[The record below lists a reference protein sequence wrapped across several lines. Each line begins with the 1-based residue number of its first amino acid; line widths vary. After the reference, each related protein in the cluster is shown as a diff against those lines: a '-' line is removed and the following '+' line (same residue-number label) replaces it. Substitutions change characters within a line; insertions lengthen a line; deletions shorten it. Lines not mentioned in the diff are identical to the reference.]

1 MYFKERCK
9 PSIRCHNCKQVF
21 SESEFLKHIC
31 DYDEKG
37 NFIILS
43 EEKDLNTSS
52 ENNEPICARLL
63 RENQIKIRR
72 FLRDDLKMDVSG
84 SSNLSKKQDGK
95 HECTMCERKF
105 VHASG
110 LSRHMEKHAL
120 DLIPSTNNQVGVG
133 LRVVVKCLV
142 CGVINYEPDDAL
154 MHLFN
159 WHCSLKDDVDEL
171 RNFGDIPYE
180 NFVNE
185 ALIYMNTNGF
195 RFQRSEVAL
204 SEKKYFMIVVTS
216 SLLQCEFCDMCF
228 TEVSHLLNHT
238 AYHEPER
245 GFECLSCEV
254 AFKSSKEIF
263 LHWQADCVFSRER
276 IRKNYNLQKFYVC
289 NVCENKFSTCE
300 QLHEHR

>member
-1 MYFKERCK
+1 M
-9 PSIRCHNCKQVF
+9 
-21 SESEFLKHIC
+21 KHIC
-31 DYDEKG
+31 DYDENR

-43 EEKDLNTSS
+43 EEKDVNSVNEAT
-52 ENNEPICARLL
+52 EPICARLL

-84 SSNLSKKQDGK
+84 GANLGKKQDGP

-120 DLIPSTNNQVGVG
+120 DLIPATNHQSGVG
-133 LRVVVKCLV
+133 LRVVVKCKV
-142 CGVINYEPDDAL
+142 CGLISYEPDDAL
-154 MHLFN
+154 IHLFQ
-159 WHCSLKDDVDEL
+159 WHCSIKDEHDEL
-171 RNFGDIPYE
+171 MNFGDIPYE
-180 NFVNE
+180 NFINE
-185 ALIYMNTNGF
+185 ALIYLNTNGI
-195 RFQRSEVAL
+195 RFQRSQVVEE
-204 SEKKYFMIVVTS
+204 SERKYLAIVVTS

-228 TEVSHLLNHT
+228 TEVSHLLVHT
-238 AYHEPER
+238 AFHEPQR
-245 GFECLSCEV
+245 GFECLACEV

-276 IRKNYNLQKFYVC
+276 VRKSYNLQKFYVC
-289 NVCENKFSTCE
+289 NVCENKFFTCE